1 MQLLRKAPVRAVR
14 TVPVVRDLAAAPVAS
29 AVSEAGASADL
40 AVRDSVAV
48 SAAKAALATAVSIL
62 KEIPV
67 MGIRNIIIPVT
78 IWMIFST
85 ASLAEPAKRAAAAP
99 GTVKMCLPR

>member
-1 MQLLRKAPVRAVR
+1 MPVA
-14 TVPVVRDLAAAPVAS
+14 RDLAAVPV
-29 AVSEAGASADL
+29 VSVD
-40 AVRDSVAV
+40 RDSVAV
-48 SAAKAALATAVSIL
+48 SAAEAALATAVSIL

-85 ASLAEPAKRAAAAP
+85 ASLAEPAK
-99 GTVKMCLPR
+99 